1 MPIKSAR
8 QYKIRFLLQ
17 RDSLKARFKFSKIF
31 SNSRIEFFTNIVLF
45 WVLCNSNSLEVVSLA
60 PLASSDDVGGGKN
73 LEPYFLP
80 RLKSDHDDFAAG
92 NYRAIKSV
100 EERKSTRPFSCT
112 TRPVVIH
119 DRACSRGIASLHKAV
134 PL

>member
-1 MPIKSAR
+1 LPTKSAR

-31 SNSRIEFFTNIVLF
+31 SRIEFFTNIVLF
-45 WVLCNSNSLEVVSLA
+45 WVLYNSNSLEVVSLA
-60 PLASSDDVGGGKN
+60 PLASSNDVGGGKN

-100 EERKSTRPFSCT
+100 EGRKSTRPFSCT

-119 DRACSRGIASLHKAV
+119 DRACSRDIASLYKAV

>member
-45 WVLCNSNSLEVVSLA
+45 WVLYNSNSLEVVSLA

-73 LEPYFLP
+73 LAPYFL
-80 RLKSDHDDFAAG
+80 LKSDHDDFAAG

-100 EERKSTRPFSCT
+100 EGRKSTRSFSCT

-119 DRACSRGIASLHKAV
+119 DRACSRGIASLYKAV